1 MTIFF
6 GSKVCQLTCEEWLTM
21 LWLSLH
27 DNQLL
32 SADVR
37 LALHVVVFVTT
48 GLMNKVCP
56 RLRDSVF
63 WHSGE
68 ITQPRTSLI
77 REPCTHKKIAD
88 ALSIALLDSTL
99 GPLD

>member
-48 GLMNKVCP
+48 
-56 RLRDSVF
+56 
-63 WHSGE
+63 H
-68 ITQPRTSLI
+68 Q
-77 REPCTHKKIAD
+77 KIAD